1 MRECER
7 KEEPYIYTEMSD
19 KLTVEV
25 KAGDFNK
32 SLNTENTGE
41 DNEKELSLAQ
51 MLYKLLCEF
60 TGINQP
66 WGLLTGVRP
75 IKLFRNVSNEQG
87 FEKAKEIFANDYY
100 VSPEKLNLA
109 VMTEENERKSLS
121 FPSPILSVY
130 MWVFLLPV
138 KMQLLF
144 VCNVI
149 YRKSKKTCR
158 PVCRFTL

>member
-1 MRECER
+1 MNLYVINHGFHYELENVARLFFPNEKITVVRECER

-25 KAGDFNK
+25 KTGDFNK
-32 SLNTENTGE
+32 SLNTENKGE

-75 IKLFRNVSNEQG
+75 IKLFR
-87 FEKAKEIFANDYY
+87 
-100 VSPEKLNLA
+100 
-109 VMTEENERKSLS
+109 
-121 FPSPILSVY
+121 
-130 MWVFLLPV
+130 
-138 KMQLLF
+138 
-144 VCNVI
+144 
-149 YRKSKKTCR
+149 
-158 PVCRFTL
+158 